1 MDFKYEKGRIYL
13 ENTEGIVIAEIEY
26 DEIDNGV
33 YNIYH
38 TYVDDFLRGKGIAS
52 QLVKEAVKTIESL
65 GGKVEATCSYA
76 KHWLEKNNK

>member
-26 DEIDNGV
+26 EEIDNGV

-38 TYVDDFLRGKGIAS
+38 TYVDDSLRGKGIAS